1 MAILTENRDKL
12 DILTEALMEFETLEG
27 SQVMDILEYG
37 EMKNPP
43 ARVTPPPMPPEVE
56 EQPGKDDSGHTGK
69 KEAEETRAD
78 GAEERKMEE
87 ELEQAERDPFS
98 CNPVDEFGKDGGEKK

>member
-1 MAILTENRDKL
+1 MVILSEYRVKL
-12 DILTEALMEFETLEG
+12 DILMEALMEFVTLEG

-43 ARVTPPPMPPEVE
+43 SRVTPPPMPSEVE
-56 EQPGKDDSGHTGK
+56 EQPGKDDSGHTEK

-78 GAEERKMEE
+78 GAEERKMEG
-87 ELEQAERDPFS
+87 ELEQAERDTFS
-98 CNPVDEFGKDGGEKK
+98 YNPVDEFG